1 VYQLQVESL
10 DLDLAQN
17 PVDLRYVSYRTAADF
32 VPTTREFVPP
42 AYSRSEV
49 RTQSG
54 ATSRRIWASRP
65 GGGSLRLSF
74 TNVTDTQA
82 DGLCSLWEVAKGTR
96 YTINLPNRFLEGLDA
111 SLRAYLQLN
120 SQQLMWS
127 FVEPPVVTSVAPG
140 VSSVTLNFKARGYGS
155 VTVPLASIP
164 DPPIELQINSLAL
177 TAAFP
182 QVGIKLKAPIFY
194 IPSLATTPT
203 VGAAIRFTYRITEI
217 DDLALSSSVSDVNFS
232 RPYSFI
238 IESLSTAPTFGTVF
252 VDDSLVL
259 KRVIVNTL
267 ALSESAGEI
276 ALRRTYVFSV
286 DTLQASAITSQA
298 VIVYMGTLAINT
310 IQLSTP
316 IANVGFTYNQQ
327 AAFDPQF
334 NSVSLLLSFDGTNG
348 STTFIDSSSSP
359 STVTASGNAAI
370 TTTAPK
376 FGTGALALDGVG
388 DYLSVASGSKFQ
400 FGTGDL
406 TVECWVYVDTGNS
419 NAGLFTMGGVTTGL
433 AVSIFNGNWY
443 LTFAGLGGNSMGL
456 VTAGVWQH
464 LAVTRGGTSAR
475 MFINGNQLGA
485 TLTNSTNLTDN
496 APKIGYYYTTAYTFK
511 GKVDE
516 FRITKGVARYTSNF
530 TSPTAAWPAQ

>member
-1 VYQLQVESL
+1 MVYQLQVESL

-252 VDDSLVL
+252 VDDS
-259 KRVIVNTL
+259 R
-267 ALSESAGEI
+267 
-276 ALRRTYVFSV
+276 
-286 DTLQASAITSQA
+286 
-298 VIVYMGTLAINT
+298 
-310 IQLSTP
+310 P
-316 IANVGFTYNQQ
+316 
-327 AAFDPQF
+327 
-334 NSVSLLLSFDGTNG
+334 
-348 STTFIDSSSSP
+348 
-359 STVTASGNAAI
+359 
-370 TTTAPK
+370 
-376 FGTGALALDGVG
+376 
-388 DYLSVASGSKFQ
+388 
-400 FGTGDL
+400 
-406 TVECWVYVDTGNS
+406 
-419 NAGLFTMGGVTTGL
+419 
-433 AVSIFNGNWY
+433 
-443 LTFAGLGGNSMGL
+443 
-456 VTAGVWQH
+456 
-464 LAVTRGGTSAR
+464 
-475 MFINGNQLGA
+475 
-485 TLTNSTNLTDN
+485 
-496 APKIGYYYTTAYTFK
+496 
-511 GKVDE
+511 
-516 FRITKGVARYTSNF
+516 
-530 TSPTAAWPAQ
+530 